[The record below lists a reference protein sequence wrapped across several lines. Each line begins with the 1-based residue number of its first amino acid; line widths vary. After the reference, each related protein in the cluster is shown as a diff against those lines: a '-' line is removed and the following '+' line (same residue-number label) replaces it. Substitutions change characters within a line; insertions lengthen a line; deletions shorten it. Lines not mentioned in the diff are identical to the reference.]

1 MTEAAI
7 EEQPQ
12 DVTALESALILR
24 SRRAPYC
31 EQREIRPYHDVR
43 HRDRHEPRRGDERR
57 YQNLT

>member
-24 SRRAPYC
+24 SRRAHIVSKEKFDP
-31 EQREIRPYHDVR
+31 ITMSGTVIGTN
-43 HRDRHEPRRGDERR
+43 RGAA
-57 YQNLT
+57 TSGAIKT